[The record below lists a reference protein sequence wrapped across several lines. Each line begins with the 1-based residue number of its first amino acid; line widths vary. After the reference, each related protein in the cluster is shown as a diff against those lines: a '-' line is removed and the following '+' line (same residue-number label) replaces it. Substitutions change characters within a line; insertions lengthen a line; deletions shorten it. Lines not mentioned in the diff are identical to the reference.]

1 MNRHQMSRAPHTLK
15 VLHVISSLSLGGAET
30 MLYKLLSRLDQSRFP
45 SAVVSL
51 TPTGGV
57 GARIAGLGIA
67 VESLRM
73 KRGLPSPVALGRL
86 GNVLRRMRP
95 DIVQGWM
102 YHGNVAAWLG
112 RATHAGATP
121 LICSIRHS
129 LADLGGEKRTT
140 RWMIRLGARVSRSST
155 AVIYNSDAA
164 ARQHEALGYM
174 KDRTVVIP
182 NGFDVETFRPD
193 AGARASL
200 RKELG
205 LGPDTVLIGLIGRYH
220 PVKNHA
226 DFIRGGDFLKNTQVH
241 FVMAGSGVDPRNE
254 ELTRQI
260 RVTDLQDRV
269 HLLGERDDMPRVH
282 AALDIA
288 TSASTTEAFPNVI
301 GEAMACAVPCVV
313 TDVGD
318 SAGVVGDT
326 GVVVPPKDPE
336 RLAGGWDRLLSVSR
350 AERTQLGQ
358 RARRRI
364 EEHYSLTNVV
374 RQYERLY
381 ETTLEARAEL

>member
-1 MNRHQMSRAPHTLK
+1 MSRAPHTLK
-15 VLHVISSLSLGGAET
+15 VLHVITSLSLGGAES
-30 MLYKLLSRLDQSRFP
+30 MLYKLLSRLDKSRFA
-45 SAVVSL
+45 SDVVSL
-51 TPTGGV
+51 APVGSV
-57 GARIAGLGIA
+57 GARISGLGIA
-67 VESLRM
+67 VESLGM

-86 GNVLRRMRP
+86 GKVLRTVRP

-112 RATHAGATP
+112 RATHAGARP

-155 AVIYNSDAA
+155 AVVYNSEAA
-164 ARQHEALGYM
+164 ARQHEALGYV

-193 AGARASL
+193 DGARASL
-200 RKELG
+200 RKELR

-226 DFIRGGDFLKNTQVH
+226 DFLRAGGFLKNTQAH
-241 FVMAGSGVDPRNE
+241 FVLAGTGVDPRNV
-254 ELTRQI
+254 ELTGQI
-260 RVTDLQDRV
+260 RAAGLQDRV
-269 HLLGERDDMPRVH
+269 HLLGERDDMPNVH

-301 GEAMACAVPCVV
+301 GEAMACGVPCVV

-318 SAGVVGDT
+318 SAAVVGDT
-326 GVVVPPKDPE
+326 GVVAPPKDPE

-350 AERTQLGQ
+350 EERTQLGR
-358 RARRRI
+358 RARQRI
-364 EEHYSLTNVV
+364 EEHYSLASVV
-374 RQYERLY
+374 QQYERLY
-381 ETTLEARAEL
+381 EKTLETRAER

>member
-1 MNRHQMSRAPHTLK
+1 M
-15 VLHVISSLSLGGAET
+15 LH
-30 MLYKLLSRLDQSRFP
+30 KLLSRLDHSRFA

-51 TPTGGV
+51 TPTGRV

-67 VESLRM
+67 VESLGM

-86 GNVLRRMRP
+86 GKVLRRMRP
-95 DIVQGWM
+95 DVVQGWM

-112 RATHAGATP
+112 RATHAGETP
-121 LICSIRHS
+121 LICSVRHS

-155 AVIYNSDAA
+155 AVVYNSDVA
-164 ARQHEALGYM
+164 ARQHEALGYV

-193 AGARASL
+193 AGARATL
-200 RKELG
+200 RNELG

-226 DFIRGGDFLKNTQVH
+226 DFIRAGDSLKNTQAH
-241 FVMAGSGVDPRNE
+241 FVMAGSGVDRRNE
-254 ELTRQI
+254 ELMRRI
-260 RVTDLQDRV
+260 RAAGLQDRV
-269 HLLGERDDMPRVH
+269 HLLGERDDMPNVH

-288 TSASTTEAFPNVI
+288 TSASTSEAFPNVI
-301 GEAMACAVPCVV
+301 GEAMACGVPCVV
-313 TDVGD
+313 TGVGD
-318 SAGVVGDT
+318 SAAVVGDT
-326 GVVVPPKDPE
+326 GVVVPPKDPQ
-336 RLAGGWDRLLSVSR
+336 RLAGGWERLLSVSR
-350 AERTQLGQ
+350 EERAQLGR
-358 RARRRI
+358 RARQRI
-364 EEHYSLTNVV
+364 EQHYSLASVV

-381 ETTLEARAEL
+381 EKTLEARAER